1 MDNNKLKIIQVF
13 HNNLVDFIDSLIE
26 QFPSETDLIL
36 VKTFLQQ
43 FCSPADIMK
52 YFSKSLL
59 SQEVKVMI
67 DKEDEA
73 FFLQNDS
80 LFSDIPNQQ
89 KVFHFKNLWKN
100 SNTQQKQMMWAWIK
114 KFKRI
119 SELYEQA

>member
-1 MDNNKLKIIQVF
+1 MDNKIKIVQVF
-13 HNNLVDFIDSLIE
+13 HNNIVDFIDSLID

-43 FCSPADIMK
+43 FCSPGEIIK
-52 YFSKSLL
+52 YFCKSLL
-59 SQEVKVMI
+59 SPEVKVMI
-67 DKEDEA
+67 DKQDET
-73 FFLQNDS
+73 FFLKNDS

-100 SNTQQKQMMWAWIK
+100 SNTQQKQMMWAWIQ

-119 SELYEQA
+119 AEIFESS